1 MNDLPPRTS
10 ATMSDA
16 IAMSSPSGRMSKRAR
31 KAAEKRLSVAL
42 FGPSGYI
49 PEKPPQEDPVD
60 SRLRRARDFRY
71 MAARG
76 MQVRTFSR
84 EAARLEA
91 EAAAL
96 IAAGHV
102 NQVR

>member
-31 KAAEKRLSVAL
+31 KAA
-42 FGPSGYI
+42 GYI

-102 NQVR
+102 SQVR